1 MTLKIKICGLK
12 TPEAIHAAIDNGAH
26 YIGFIFF
33 AKSPRHL
40 TIERA
45 KALRPLIK
53 SPTKLVAVVVDADNA
68 MLDEIVEN
76 VRPDMLQLHGHET
89 RERVVEIIERYHL
102 PIIKA
107 FSIESEQDFAQIA
120 QFKPLVEEFLFDAKA
135 PKNALLP
142 GGNGISFDWSL
153 LNKLDDTQHYMLS
166 GGLNANNIAG
176 ALEIAHPLSIDIS
189 SGVETAPGI
198 KDVDLIIQ
206 FFDIVKTT
214 LNQGD
219 WRE

>member
-166 GGLNANNIAG
+166 GGLNANNIAA